1 MDDKFKAI
9 EVTTRDGLRGTM
21 YINHFGESRDPELTK
36 EEKELA
42 VRSIEG
48 LLKSGVN
55 KKYIGIER
63 KSNNY
68 ATIVIVGE
76 RPVDLIRFKYG
87 ARAKWI
93 AVPLTRDDAKSNV
106 DNPLFTAQ
114 KNKKQLMWKANI
126 SSISDVD
133 KFIPFVLNRIRFIQS
148 ASKGALDNVLTS

>member
-9 EVTTRDGLRGTM
+9 EVTTRDGLRGIV
-21 YINHFGESRDPELTK
+21 YINHFGESREPELTE

-55 KKYIGIER
+55 EKYIRIER
-63 KSNNY
+63 KSNSY

-93 AVPLTRDDAKSNV
+93 AVPLTRDDAKNNI

>member
-1 MDDKFKAI
+1 MDGKFKAI
-9 EVTTRDGLRGTM
+9 EVTTRDGHRGTV
-21 YINHFGESRDPELTK
+21 YFNHFGESREPELTE

-55 KKYIGIER
+55 EKYLGIER
-63 KSNNY
+63 KSNSY

-93 AVPLTRDDAKSNV
+93 AVPLTREDAKSNV
-106 DNPLFTAQ
+106 DNPLFAAQ

-126 SSISDVD
+126 SSMSDVD
-133 KFIPFVLNRIRFIQS
+133 KFIPFVINRIRFIQS
-148 ASKGALDNVLTS
+148 ASKGALDDVLTS